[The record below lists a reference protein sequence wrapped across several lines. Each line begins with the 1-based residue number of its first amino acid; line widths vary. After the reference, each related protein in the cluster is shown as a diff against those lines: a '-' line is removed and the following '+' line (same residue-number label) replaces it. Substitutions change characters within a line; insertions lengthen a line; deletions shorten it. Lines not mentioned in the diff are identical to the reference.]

1 MGINILTKMFREQI
15 ERDINQSGIPPA
27 VMRVVLEEA
36 LSDVIARE
44 ESAIKNE
51 FDLEGGSL

>member
-51 FDLEGGSL
+51 FDLEGGNL